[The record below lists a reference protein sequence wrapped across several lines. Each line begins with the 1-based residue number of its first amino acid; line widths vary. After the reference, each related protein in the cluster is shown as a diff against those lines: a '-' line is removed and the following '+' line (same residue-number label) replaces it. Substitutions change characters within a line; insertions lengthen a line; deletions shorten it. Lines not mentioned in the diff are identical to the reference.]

1 MLTPTPDH
9 LFDKGFIS
17 FADDGRLLYATRV
30 NRAALAKMKIPEE
43 GFSAGRFSAD
53 QVDFLKYHRDYVFKK
68 AIKAA

>member
-1 MLTPTPDH
+1 
-9 LFDKGFIS
+9 
-17 FADDGRLLYATRV
+17 
-30 NRAALAKMKIPEE
+30 MKIPEE